1 MSHKPFNLLD
11 KVTVK
16 NYHWVAGA
24 REVCGEIIEL
34 DYRKKRAKVRFSNR
48 NDREHWFRILHLERA
63 KVGPGPSLWKRIKN
77 FISHLCHTN
86 Q

>member
-1 MSHKPFNLLD
+1 MSHKSFNLLD
-11 KVTVK
+11 KVIVK
-16 NYHWVAGA
+16 NYYWVAEA

-34 DYRKKRAKVRFSNR
+34 DYRKKRAKVRFSNH
-48 NDREHWFRILHLERA
+48 NDYEHWFRMGHLERA
-63 KVGPGPSLWKRIKN
+63 KVGSGPSLWKRIKI